1 MSMDVVT
8 LNEDRIV
15 ARKKYAEYLTALKTR
30 TNKEYEAAKNAYR
43 ELAKGNM
50 VIDIVATMQRAGVDH
65 LKRPRLAIIQADAK
79 LCYFRWGH
87 TRRTSGNSKPIFTKE
102 WSNWQCPLARESVV
116 LPRSTFDS
124 ENQFFDRT
132 LRAVVPTIPPALLPD
147 GDLSKYHILWEAEW
161 ESIPVDPMLLKH
173 LGKSLYVVL
182 ATWDLTPVE
191 QAVLR
196 DAQ

>member
-1 MSMDVVT
+1 MSMEVATMD
-8 LNEDRIV
+8 EDRIV
-15 ARKKYAEYLTALKTR
+15 ARKKYAEYLAALKTR

-50 VIDIVATMQRAGVDH
+50 VIDIVSTMQKAGVDH
-65 LKRPRLAIIQADAK
+65 KNRPKLAIIRADAK
-79 LCYFRWGH
+79 LCYFGWTHLRGQY
-87 TRRTSGNSKPIFTKE
+87 GQSKPIFSTERWNPPKCKSVAFPRE
-102 WSNWQCPLARESVV
+102 AFPAASNHPGRQL
-116 LPRSTFDS
+116 L
-124 ENQFFDRT
+124 
-132 LRAVVPTIPPALLPD
+132 AVVPSIPPALLPD

-196 DAQ
+196 DIQ